1 MHPATRRGIA
11 YQATLRVVSR
21 NYLFRN
27 APLDSI
33 TQAVLGAALQGTVL
47 GRIQGRRALL
57 YGAALGT
64 LPDLDVIIRYADPVS
79 QMTYHRGF
87 SHSLFVLTGLA
98 LLLAWLVNKC
108 WPDKGYTLP
117 RLFLAFW
124 LVLITHPLLDAFT
137 VYGTQ
142 LFWPLQSTPQSWAA
156 VFIIDPVYTVPLLVA
171 VIYAIT
177 QGVTARATRLLT
189 LALVFSTA
197 YLGFGLAGRMAA
209 EQRFQAA
216 LDQQGIAASEV
227 RAVPIAFNSL
237 VWRVLAKTPEGD
249 YYEGISSGFDRQAP
263 EMQRL
268 PRNLQLAQA
277 LANDPLHQRLRWFTD
292 DWLRYDQIGD
302 ALVVTDLRMG
312 IPGNYTFRFNMAHR
326 DSQGHWI
333 VDVPSTFNGA
343 GPGSMFSG
351 ADLMLIWR
359 RIIEQQPPLP
369 LAVWTERYLGVSPIE
384 RGR

>member
-1 MHPATRRGIA
+1 M
-11 YQATLRVVSR
+11 
-21 NYLFRN
+21 
-27 APLDSI
+27 DSL

-47 GRIQGRRALL
+47 GRIQGRRSLL

-98 LLLAWLVNKC
+98 LLLAWCVNRY
-108 WPDKGYTLP
+108 WPGKGYTLP

-124 LVLITHPLLDAFT
+124 LVLVTHPVLDAFT

-142 LFWPLQSTPQSWAA
+142 LFWPLSVTPQSWAA
-156 VFIIDPVYTVPLLVA
+156 VFISDPVYTVPLLAA
-171 VIYAIT
+171 VVYTLAK
-177 QGVTARATRLLT
+177 GVTGKAVRLMT

-197 YLGFGLAGRMAA
+197 YLGFGLAGRMQA

-216 LDQQGIAASEV
+216 LDHQGITASDV

-237 VWRVLAKTPEGD
+237 IWRVLAKTPEGA
-249 YYEGISSGFDRQAP
+249 YYEGISSWLDQHPP

-268 PRNLQLAQA
+268 PRNLELGAA
-277 LANDPLHQRLRWFTD
+277 LAAAPLHQRLRWFTD
-292 DWLRYDQIGD
+292 DWLRYDEVDG

-333 VDVPSTFNGA
+333 ADTPTAWQGA
-343 GPGSMFSG
+343 GVASMFNSH
-351 ADLMLIWR
+351 DLALIWR
-359 RIIEQQPPLP
+359 RIVDQQPPLP
-369 LAVWTERYLGVSPIE
+369 LAAWTSRYLAPTAAQ
-384 RGR
+384 RGH

>member
-1 MHPATRRGIA
+1 M
-11 YQATLRVVSR
+11 
-21 NYLFRN
+21 
-27 APLDSI
+27 DSI

-47 GRIQGRRALL
+47 GRIQGRRSLI

-64 LPDLDVIIRYADPVS
+64 VPDLDVVIRYADPVS

-87 SHSLFVLTGLA
+87 SHSIFVLTGLA
-98 LLLAWLVNKC
+98 LLLAWLVNRLGRTR

-124 LVLITHPLLDAFT
+124 LVLVTHPILDSFT

-142 LFWPLQSTPQSWAA
+142 LFWPLQFTPQSWAS
-156 VFIIDPVYTVPLLVA
+156 VFIIDPVYTVPLLAA
-171 VIYAIT
+171 VLYAAIR
-177 QGVTARATRLLT
+177 GASGKALRLMS

-216 LDQQGIAASEV
+216 LEQQGIVANEV

-237 VWRVLAKTPEGD
+237 VWRVLAKTPDGD
-249 YYEGISSGFDRQAP
+249 YYEGVSSVFDRAPP

-268 PRNLQLAQA
+268 PRNLQLATA
-277 LANDPLHQRLRWFTD
+277 LVDAPLLQRLRWFTD
-292 DWLRYDQIGD
+292 DWLRYDEVDG

-326 DSQGHWI
+326 DGQGHWI
-333 VDVPSTFNGA
+333 AHTPSVWRGSGVGGMFNRH
-343 GPGSMFSG
+343 
-351 ADLMLIWR
+351 DLTLIWR
-359 RIIEQQPPLP
+359 RILDQQPPLP
-369 LAVWTERYLGVSPIE
+369 LAAWTTQYLHQADGP
-384 RGR
+384 GR

>member
-1 MHPATRRGIA
+1 M
-11 YQATLRVVSR
+11 
-21 NYLFRN
+21 
-27 APLDSI
+27 DSI

-47 GRIQGRRALL
+47 GRLQGRRSLL
-57 YGAALGT
+57 YGAALAT

-98 LLLAWLVNKC
+98 WLLAWLVNTC
-108 WPDKGYTLP
+108 WPGKGYTLP

-124 LVLITHPLLDAFT
+124 LVLVTHPLLDAFT

-142 LFWPLQSTPQSWAA
+142 LFWPLQTTPQSWAA
-156 VFIIDPVYTVPLLVA
+156 VFIIDPVYTLPLLAA
-171 VIYAIT
+171 VIYASC
-177 QGVTARATRLLT
+177 QGLTRKATRLLT
-189 LALVFSTA
+189 LALLFGAA

-216 LDQQGIAASEV
+216 LDQQGLVASEV

-237 VWRVLAKTPEGD
+237 VWRVLAKTPDGD

-268 PRNLQLAQA
+268 PRNLELAKV
-277 LANDPLHQRLRWFTD
+277 LADQPLHARLRWFTD
-292 DWLRYDQIGD
+292 DWLRYDQIDD

-312 IPGNYTFRFNMAHR
+312 IPGNYTFRFTMAHR
-326 DSQGHWI
+326 DGQGRWRA
-333 VDVPSTFNGA
+333 DVPSMWQGA
-343 GPGSMFSG
+343 GPGSMFNG
-351 ADLMLIWR
+351 GDLVLIWR
-359 RIIEQQPPLP
+359 RIVDQQPPLP
-369 LAVWTERYLGVSPIE
+369 LAAWTDRYLGVSTAE

>member
-1 MHPATRRGIA
+1 M
-11 YQATLRVVSR
+11 
-21 NYLFRN
+21 
-27 APLDSI
+27 DSI

-47 GRIQGRRALL
+47 GRIQGRRSLL
-57 YGAALGT
+57 YGAALAT

-98 LLLAWLVNKC
+98 WLLAWLVNTR
-108 WPDKGYTLP
+108 WPGKGYTLP

-124 LVLITHPLLDAFT
+124 LVLVTHPLLDAFT

-142 LFWPLQSTPQSWAA
+142 LFWPLQTTPLSWAA
-156 VFIIDPVYTVPLLVA
+156 VFIIDPVYTLPLLAA
-171 VIYAIT
+171 VLYASC
-177 QGVTARATRLLT
+177 QGLTRRAMQLLT
-189 LALVFSTA
+189 LALLFGAA

-216 LDQQGIAASEV
+216 LDQQGLVASEV

-237 VWRVLAKTPEGD
+237 VWRVLAKTPDGD
-249 YYEGISSGFDRQAP
+249 YYEGISSGFDRRAP

-268 PRNLQLAQA
+268 PRNLELAKV
-277 LANDPLHQRLRWFTD
+277 LADQPLHARLRWFTD

-312 IPGNYTFRFNMAHR
+312 IPGNYTFRFTMAHR
-326 DSQGHWI
+326 DGQGRWR
-333 VDVPSTFNGA
+333 VDVPRCGRA
-343 GPGSMFSG
+343 PGLGRCSM
-351 ADLMLIWR
+351 AMTWC
-359 RIIEQQPPLP
+359 
-369 LAVWTERYLGVSPIE
+369 
-384 RGR
+384 

>member
-1 MHPATRRGIA
+1 M
-11 YQATLRVVSR
+11 
-21 NYLFRN
+21 
-27 APLDSI
+27 DSI

-47 GRIQGRRALL
+47 GRIQGRRSLL

-142 LFWPLQSTPQSWAA
+142 LFWPLQTTPQSWAA
-156 VFIIDPVYTVPLLVA
+156 VFIIDPVYTVPLLAA
-171 VIYAIT
+171 VIYAIAK
-177 QGVTARATRLLT
+177 GVTAMATRLLT

-216 LDQQGIAASEV
+216 LGQQGIAASEV

-277 LANDPLHQRLRWFTD
+277 LANAPLHQRLRWFTD
-292 DWLRYDQIGD
+292 DWLRYDQVGD

-333 VDVPSTFNGA
+333 VDVPSMFKGA
-343 GPGSMFSG
+343 GPGSMFNG

-359 RIIEQQPPLP
+359 RITEQQPPLP
-369 LAVWTERYLGVSPIE
+369 LAMWTERYLGTGPTE
-384 RGR
+384 PGR

>member
-1 MHPATRRGIA
+1 MP
-11 YQATLRVVSR
+11 
-21 NYLFRN
+21 
-27 APLDSI
+27 PLDSI

-64 LPDLDVIIRYADPVS
+64 LPDLDVIIHYADPVS
-79 QMTYHRGF
+79 QMTYHRGL

-98 LLLAWLVNKC
+98 VLLAWLVNKC

-124 LVLITHPLLDAFT
+124 LVLVTHPLLDAFT

-142 LFWPLQSTPQSWAA
+142 LFWPMQTTPESWAA
-156 VFIIDPVYTVPLLVA
+156 VFIIDPVYTLPLLAA
-171 VIYAIT
+171 VIYALGKGLT
-177 QGVTARATRLLT
+177 GKATRLLT

-216 LDQQGIAASEV
+216 LDQQGIVASEV

-237 VWRVLAKTPEGD
+237 VWRVLAKTADGD
-249 YYEGISSGFDRQAP
+249 YYEGVSSWFDRNAP

-268 PRNLQLAQA
+268 PRNLELAKA
-277 LANDPLHQRLRWFTD
+277 LAGVPLHQRLRWFTD
-292 DWLRYDQIGD
+292 DWLRYDQVGD

-333 VDVPSTFNGA
+333 ADVPSMWKGA
-343 GPGSMFSG
+343 GPGAMFNG
-351 ADLMLIWR
+351 DDLVLIWR
-359 RIIEQQPPLP
+359 RIVEQQPPLP
-369 LAVWTERYLGVSPIE
+369 LAAWTDRYLGPGAVEP
-384 RGR
+384 GR

>member
-1 MHPATRRGIA
+1 M
-11 YQATLRVVSR
+11 
-21 NYLFRN
+21 
-27 APLDSI
+27 DSI
-33 TQAVLGAALQGTVL
+33 TQAVLGAALQGAVL
-47 GRIQGRRALL
+47 GRLQGRRALL

-108 WPDKGYTLP
+108 WPDKGYTLN

-142 LFWPLQSTPQSWAA
+142 LFWPLPVTPQSWAA
-156 VFIIDPVYTVPLLVA
+156 VFIIDPVYTLPLVAA
-171 VIYAIT
+171 VIYVAVR
-177 QGVTARATRLLT
+177 GVTARATRLLT

-216 LDQQGIAASEV
+216 LDQQGVVTTEL
-227 RAVPIAFNSL
+227 RAVPLAFNSL
-237 VWRVLAKTPEGD
+237 VWRVLAKTPGGD
-249 YYEGISSGFDRQAP
+249 YYEGISSAFDRQAP

-268 PRNLQLAQA
+268 PRNTQLAQV
-277 LANDPLHQRLRWFTD
+277 LATDELYQRLRWFTD
-292 DWLRYDQIGD
+292 DWLRYDQVGD
-302 ALVVTDLRMG
+302 VLVVTDLRMG
-312 IPGNYTFRFNMAHR
+312 IPGNYSFRFRMAHR
-326 DSQGHWI
+326 DSQGQWV
-333 VDVPSTFNGA
+333 VDVPAAFQT
-343 GPGSMFSG
+343 GPGSMFNRR
-351 ADLMLIWR
+351 DLVLIWR
-359 RIIEQQPPLP
+359 RVIEQKPPLP
-369 LAVWTERYLGVSPIE
+369 LALWTERYLGVSPAE
-384 RGR
+384 RER